1 MDRAHRRL
9 PDRGLGR
16 FPPEATATNLIYSF
30 PTGESNSGCTRLSR
44 LPLYSLRLSWAT
56 FSPDPKIFLWK
67 SPDRVEKILRMRASE
82 DYNQLP
88 AQSSWTSS
96 AGS

>member
-16 FPPEATATNLIYSF
+16 FPPEATDTHLIYSF
-30 PTGESNSGCTRLSR
+30 PHRRAEFRVYRSSR
-44 LPLYSLRLSWAT
+44 LLLLLVRLSWAT

-88 AQSSWTSS
+88 AQSS
-96 AGS
+96 